1 MSQNLNRMLLVVSIL
16 GGAGR
21 SAAGQAP
28 PAGPPPPR
36 PQVDPGPALLL
47 PPPPP
52 PVPSRQA
59 PRSEQRASIA
69 SATIPLLPPPAGS
82 PRPDAPPPRTE
93 RIALAN
99 PAPLTQ
105 APPRAVRVRNFGN
118 VVKTNGAEVAAPLGA
133 TGRCRDGT
141 YVSGDASDASC
152 GGRGGL
158 AIHMPG
164 QRKPAPAPKRGS

>member
-52 PVPSRQA
+52 PVPSRA
-59 PRSEQRASIA
+59 PRAEQRASIA

-82 PRPDAPPPRTE
+82 PRPNAPPPRTE

-105 APPRAVRVRNFGN
+105 APPRAVRVRNFGG
-118 VVKTNGAEVAAPLGA
+118 VVKTTGAEVAAPPGA